1 MKEGSM
7 KFLFAICFVIPV
19 LLFAVTPESA
29 IYESDEAFSPCG
41 RLDEIVLKN
50 LKEHNLTPAKRSSDA
65 TFLRRVYVDLIG
77 TVPTFNEA
85 KLFLADKSP
94 DKRSKLIDSLLNREE
109 FALYWSLK
117 WCDILRVKS
126 EFPINLWPN
135 AVQAY
140 HHWIWD
146 SIEKNKPYDQFARE
160 LLTTSGSNFREP
172 AVNFYR
178 ATQNRTPEG
187 FAKVAVQAFL
197 CSKFDKW
204 PEYRRKEME
213 KLFSRIAIKGTD
225 EWKEQI
231 VYLDPAPAKAMS
243 IEMPD
248 GKTLNIQPDQDPR
261 AVFADWL
268 VDSGELWFAEAAVNR
283 VWFWLFGRGIVQE
296 PDDFIF
302 KNGDAGFFERFFG
315 HPRQINT
322 GNPPVNPELLKYLAE
337 EFKNSGY
344 DFKALCRLITN
355 SATYQQSPIPAG
367 NSEMAEKYFAVYP
380 VHRMDAE
387 VLRDA
392 FSYISGFR
400 PKYMSVIPEPF
411 TFIPRDMPTI
421 ALGDGS
427 ITSAFL
433 EKFGRPARDT
443 GYLTERNN
451 ITTYTQRLFLLNSPM
466 IQNQIIRSPRF
477 KEIVKKGKGVLR
489 DIIDNIYLFILSRKA
504 SEMEVRKLMEIY
516 QIKTVKSIMKDMHH
530 KPGRKL
536 TPKERAVLKR
546 RRVQNNKKVR
556 SAAADLVWTLVNTKE
571 FLFKH

>member
-1 MKEGSM
+1 MKVLS
-7 KFLFAICFVIPV
+7 LICLIVP
-19 LLFAVTPESA
+19 LSLAAVTPKNA
-29 IYESDEAFSPCG
+29 IYETDENFKHNCI
-41 RLDEIVLKN
+41 LDELLLSN
-50 LKEHNLTPAKRSSDA
+50 LKEHNIVPAKKSSDA
-65 TFLRRVYVDLIG
+65 VFLRRVYVDLIG

-94 DKRSKLIDSLLNREE
+94 NKRSKLINSLLEREE
-109 FALYWSLK
+109 FAQYWSLK

-140 HHWIWD
+140 HHWVWD

-178 ATQNRTPEG
+178 ATQNRTSEG

-197 CSKFDKW
+197 CSRFDKW
-204 PEYRRKEME
+204 PEFTRNEMK

-231 VYLDPAPAKAMS
+231 VYLDPEPS
-243 IEMPD
+243 EEISVRMPD
-248 GKTLNIQPDQDPR
+248 GTTVRIQPDQDPR
-261 AVFADWL
+261 KIFADWL
-268 VDSGELWFAEAAVNR
+268 IDSPNLWFAEAAVNR
-283 VWFWLFGRGIVQE
+283 VWFWLFGRGLVQE
-296 PDDFIF
+296 PDDFVF
-302 KNGDAGFFERFFG
+302 KNADAGILERWFG
-315 HPRQINT
+315 HPAQVNN
-322 GNPPVNPELLKYLAE
+322 GNPPSNSELLKYLAE
-337 EFKNSGY
+337 EFKKSGY

-367 NSEMAEKYFAVYP
+367 ELEQAEKYFAVYP

-387 VLRDA
+387 VLRDT
-392 FSYISGFR
+392 FTYLSGYR

-411 TFIPRDMPTI
+411 TFIPRNLPTI

-443 GYLTERNN
+443 GFLTERNN
-451 ITTYTQRLFLLNSPM
+451 TTTYTQRLFLLNSPV
-466 IQNQIIRSPRF
+466 IQWQIIQSSRFKSIVKAGKGSPRN
-477 KEIVKKGKGVLR
+477 
-489 DIIDNIYLFILSRKA
+489 IIDNIYLFILSRKA
-504 SEMEVRKLMEIY
+504 SKMEIEKLMKLY
-516 QIKTVKSIMKDMHH
+516 HIKTVQTLIKEMHAKGNKS
-530 KPGRKL
+530 RKL
-536 TPKERAVLKR
+536 TSQERQRIKKLK
-546 RRVQNNKKVR
+546 VQNSKKYR
-556 SAAADLVWTLVNTKE
+556 GAAADLVWTLVNTKE